1 MSIADEPDDTPGAS
15 NRATPPA
22 GQGGDAQPDG
32 GGGDDDTA
40 GRNTLSVAHPDQVW
54 WLPYAV
60 GFLVLA
66 GYALFLTRMVSN
78 VTVETQTHWDRYL
91 YLFGSVE
98 ALAFTAAGFFFGRE
112 VNRGRAEAAETQARQ
127 QANRAAKA
135 EKKEAQATANGQAIG
150 KTLEV
155 LADGAVPDSAAG
167 APQGMAPQGFGPAAM
182 APAVVPAAQLRGLA
196 NLAREMFPRR

>member
-15 NRATPPA
+15 NRATPP
-22 GQGGDAQPDG
+22 GGEGGGAQPAG
-32 GGGDDDTA
+32 GGGDDGPA
-40 GRNTLSVAHPDQVW
+40 GAAAVAHPDQVW

-60 GFLVLA
+60 GILVLA
-66 GYALFLTRMVSN
+66 GYALFLARMINN
-78 VTVETQTHWDRYL
+78 VKIEDQTHWDRYL

-112 VNRGRAEAAETQARQ
+112 VNRGRAQAAEAQARQ

-135 EKKEAQATANGQAIG
+135 EKKEAQATANGQAIS
-150 KTLEV
+150 KTLEI
-155 LADGAVPDSAAG
+155 LADGAVPDPGAG
-167 APQGMAPQGFGPAAM
+167 AGMAPQGFEPVGM